1 MLISNEWLKEYVTI
15 DDSVSNLAERITRT
29 GIEVDDLID
38 YTKDI
43 KNLVV
48 GFVKSKDKHPDA
60 DKLNVCQVDIG
71 EDEPVQIV
79 CGAPNVD
86 AGQYV
91 IVAKVGGRLPGGI
104 KIKRAKLRGE
114 RSEGM
119 ICSLQEIG
127 ISSNYIPKSFES
139 GIYVFSESQVPGTD
153 ALQALYLDDQV
164 MEFDLTPNRA
174 DALSMIGTAYE
185 VAALYNTKMT
195 KPDTTSNELE
205 LSANDELTVTI
216 ENEDKVPYYSARVV
230 HDVTIEPSPIW
241 MQARL
246 IKAGIRPINNVVD
259 ISNYVLLE
267 YGQPLHMFDQDAIG
281 SQQIVVRQA
290 NEGEKM
296 TTLDDTEREL
306 LTSDI
311 VITNGQT
318 PIALAGV
325 MGGDFSEVKE
335 QTSNIVIEGAI
346 FDPVSIRHTS
356 RRLNLR
362 SESSSRF
369 EKGIATEFVDEAVDR
384 ACYLLQTY
392 ANGKV
397 LKDRVSSGELGAFI
411 TPIDITADKINR
423 TIGFDLS
430 QNDIVTIFNQL
441 GFDTE
446 INDDVITVLVPSRR
460 KDITIKEDLIEEVA
474 RIYGY
479 DDIPSTLPVFDK
491 VTSGQ
496 LTDRQYKTRM
506 VKEVLEGAGLDQA
519 ITYSLV
525 SKEDATAFSMQ
536 QRQTIDLLMPMSEAH
551 ASLRQSLLPH
561 LIEAAS
567 YNVARK
573 NKDVKLFEIGN
584 VFFANGEGELPDQ
597 VEYLSGI
604 LTGDYV
610 VNQWQ
615 GKKETV
621 DFYLAKGVVDRV
633 SEKLN
638 LEFSYRRADIDG
650 LHPGRTAEI
659 LLENKVVGFIG
670 ELHPT
675 LAADN
680 DLKRTYV
687 FELNFDALMS
697 VSVGYI
703 NYQPIPRFPG
713 MSRDIALEV
722 DQNIPAADLL
732 STIHAHGGNILKDT
746 LVFDVYQ
753 GEHLEKGKK
762 SIAIRLNYLDTEE
775 TLTDERVSKVQAEI
789 EAALIEQGEVVEIGR
804 AHV

>member
-48 GFVKSKDKHPDA
+48 GFVKSKEKHPDA

-195 KPDTTSNELE
+195 KPETTSNELE

-230 HDVTIEPSPIW
+230 RDVTIEPSPIW

-335 QTSNIVIEGAI
+335 HTSNIVIEGAI
-346 FDPVSIRHTS
+346 FDSVSIRHTS

-446 INDDVITVLVPSRR
+446 INDDVITVQVPSRR

-479 DDIPSTLPVFDK
+479 DDIPSTLPVFEK

-525 SKEDATAFSMQ
+525 SKEDATAFAMQ

-633 SEKLN
+633 AEKLN

-687 FELNFDALMS
+687 FELNFDALMA

-722 DQNIPAADLL
+722 NQNIPAADLL

-789 EAALIEQGEVVEIGR
+789 EAALIKQGAVIR
-804 AHV
+804 

>member
-48 GFVKSKDKHPDA
+48 GFVKSKEKHPDA

-139 GIYVFSESQVPGTD
+139 GIFVFSESQVPGTD

-195 KPDTTSNELE
+195 KPETTSNELE

-241 MQARL
+241 MQVRL

-335 QTSNIVIEGAI
+335 HTSNIVIEGAI

-446 INDDVITVLVPSRR
+446 INDDVITVQVPSRR

-479 DDIPSTLPVFDK
+479 DDIPSTLPVFEK

-525 SKEDATAFSMQ
+525 SKEDATAFAMQ

-659 LLENKVVGFIG
+659 LLENKVIGFIG

-687 FELNFDALMS
+687 FELNFDALMA

-775 TLTDERVSKVQAEI
+775 TLADERVSKVQAEI
-789 EAALIEQGEVVEIGR
+789 EAALIEQGAVIR
-804 AHV
+804 

>member
-15 DDSVSNLAERITRT
+15 DDSVSDLAERITRT

-48 GFVKSKDKHPDA
+48 GFVKSKEKHPDA

-195 KPDTTSNELE
+195 KPETTSNELE

-281 SQQIVVRQA
+281 SQQIVVRQV

-687 FELNFDALMS
+687 FELNFDALMA

-789 EAALIEQGEVVEIGR
+789 EAALIEQGAVIR
-804 AHV
+804 

>member
-48 GFVKSKDKHPDA
+48 GFVKSKEKHPDA
-60 DKLNVCQVDIG
+60 DKLNVCQVDIE

-139 GIYVFSESQVPGTD
+139 GIFVFSESQVPGTD

-195 KPDTTSNELE
+195 KPETTSNELE

-241 MQARL
+241 MQVRL

-335 QTSNIVIEGAI
+335 HTSNIVIEGAI

-446 INDDVITVLVPSRR
+446 INDDVITVQVPSRR

-479 DDIPSTLPVFDK
+479 DDIPSTLPVFEK

-525 SKEDATAFSMQ
+525 SKEDATAFAMQ

-659 LLENKVVGFIG
+659 LLENKVIGFIG

-687 FELNFDALMS
+687 FELNFDALMA

-789 EAALIEQGEVVEIGR
+789 EAALIEQGAVIR
-804 AHV
+804 

>member
-48 GFVKSKDKHPDA
+48 GFVKSKEKHSDA

-127 ISSNYIPKSFES
+127 ISSNYVPKTFES
-139 GIYVFSESQVPGTD
+139 GIYVFSEAQVPGTD

-195 KPDTTSNELE
+195 KPETTSNELE

-216 ENEDKVPYYSARVV
+216 KNEDKVPYYSARVV

-687 FELNFDALMS
+687 FELNFDALMA

-789 EAALIEQGEVVEIGR
+789 EAALIEQGAVIR
-804 AHV
+804 

>member
-48 GFVKSKDKHPDA
+48 GFVKSKEKHPDA

-139 GIYVFSESQVPGTD
+139 GIFVFSESQVPGTD

-195 KPDTTSNELE
+195 KPETTSNELE

-241 MQARL
+241 MQVRL

-335 QTSNIVIEGAI
+335 HTSNIVIEGAI

-446 INDDVITVLVPSRR
+446 INDDVITVQVPSRR

-479 DDIPSTLPVFDK
+479 DDIPSTLPVFEK

-506 VKEVLEGAGLDQA
+506 VKEVLEGAGLYQA

-525 SKEDATAFSMQ
+525 SKEDATAFAMQ

-659 LLENKVVGFIG
+659 LLENKVIGFIG

-687 FELNFDALMS
+687 FELNFDALMA

-789 EAALIEQGEVVEIGR
+789 EAALIEQGAVIR
-804 AHV
+804 

>member
-127 ISSNYIPKSFES
+127 ISSNYRPKSFES

-789 EAALIEQGEVVEIGR
+789 EAALIEQGAVIR
-804 AHV
+804 

>member
-48 GFVKSKDKHPDA
+48 GFVKSKEKHPDA

-91 IVAKVGGRLPGGI
+91 IVAKVGDRLPGGI

-139 GIYVFSESQVPGTD
+139 GIFVFSESQVPGTD

-195 KPDTTSNELE
+195 KPETTSNELE

-241 MQARL
+241 MQVRL

-335 QTSNIVIEGAI
+335 HTSNIVIEGAI

-446 INDDVITVLVPSRR
+446 INDDVITVQVPSRR

-479 DDIPSTLPVFDK
+479 DDIPSTLPVFEK

-525 SKEDATAFSMQ
+525 SKEDATAFAMQ

-659 LLENKVVGFIG
+659 LLENKVIGFIG

-687 FELNFDALMS
+687 FELNFDALMA

-789 EAALIEQGEVVEIGR
+789 EAALIEQGAVIR
-804 AHV
+804 

>member
-48 GFVKSKDKHPDA
+48 GFVKSKEKHPDA

-139 GIYVFSESQVPGTD
+139 GIFVFSESQVPGTD

-195 KPDTTSNELE
+195 KPETTSNELE

-241 MQARL
+241 MQVRL

-335 QTSNIVIEGAI
+335 HTSNIVIEGAI

-446 INDDVITVLVPSRR
+446 INDDVITVQVPSRR

-479 DDIPSTLPVFDK
+479 DDIPSTLPVFEK

-525 SKEDATAFSMQ
+525 SKEDATAFAMQ

-615 GKKETV
+615 GKKEMV

-659 LLENKVVGFIG
+659 LLENKVIGFIG

-687 FELNFDALMS
+687 FELNFDALMA

-789 EAALIEQGEVVEIGR
+789 EAALIEQGAVIR
-804 AHV
+804 

>member
-48 GFVKSKDKHPDA
+48 GFVKSKEKHPDA

-139 GIYVFSESQVPGTD
+139 GIYVFSEAQVPGTD

-195 KPDTTSNELE
+195 KLETTSNELE

-290 NEGEKM
+290 NEDEKM

-446 INDDVITVLVPSRR
+446 INDDVITVQVPSRR

-479 DDIPSTLPVFDK
+479 DDIPSTLPVFEK

-789 EAALIEQGEVVEIGR
+789 EAALIEQGAVIR
-804 AHV
+804 

>member
-48 GFVKSKDKHPDA
+48 GFVKSKEKHPDA

-127 ISSNYIPKSFES
+127 ISSNYVPKSFES

-325 MGGDFSEVKE
+325 MGSDFSEVKE
-335 QTSNIVIEGAI
+335 HTSNIVIEGAI

-446 INDDVITVLVPSRR
+446 INDDVITVQVPSRR

-479 DDIPSTLPVFDK
+479 DDIPSTLPVFEK

-525 SKEDATAFSMQ
+525 SKEDATAFAMQ

-687 FELNFDALMS
+687 FELNFDALMA

-789 EAALIEQGEVVEIGR
+789 EAALIEQGAVIR
-804 AHV
+804 

>member
-48 GFVKSKDKHPDA
+48 GFVKSKEKHPDA

-127 ISSNYIPKSFES
+127 ISSNYVPKSFES

-335 QTSNIVIEGAI
+335 HTSNIVIEGAI

-446 INDDVITVLVPSRR
+446 INDDVITVQVPSRR

-479 DDIPSTLPVFDK
+479 DDIPSTLPVFEK

-525 SKEDATAFSMQ
+525 SKEDATAFAMQ

-687 FELNFDALMS
+687 FELNFDALMA

-732 STIHAHGGNILKDT
+732 STIHAHGGKLKDT

-789 EAALIEQGEVVEIGR
+789 EAALIEQGAVIR
-804 AHV
+804 

>member
-48 GFVKSKDKHPDA
+48 GFVKSKEKHPDA

-139 GIYVFSESQVPGTD
+139 GIYVFSEAQVPGTD

-216 ENEDKVPYYSARVV
+216 ENEDKVPYYNARVV

-687 FELNFDALMS
+687 FELNFDALMA

-789 EAALIEQGEVVEIGR
+789 EAALIEQGAVIR
-804 AHV
+804 

>member
-48 GFVKSKDKHPDA
+48 GFVKSKEKHPDA

-185 VAALYNTKMT
+185 FAALYNTKMT
-195 KPDTTSNELE
+195 KPETTSNELE

-335 QTSNIVIEGAI
+335 HTSNIVIEGAI
-346 FDPVSIRHTS
+346 FDSVSIRHTS

-446 INDDVITVLVPSRR
+446 INDDVITVQVPSRR

-479 DDIPSTLPVFDK
+479 DDIPSTLPVFEK

-525 SKEDATAFSMQ
+525 SKEDATAFAMQ

-633 SEKLN
+633 AEKLN

-687 FELNFDALMS
+687 FELNFDALMA

-722 DQNIPAADLL
+722 NQNIPAADLL

-789 EAALIEQGEVVEIGR
+789 EAALIKQGAVIR
-804 AHV
+804 

>member
-48 GFVKSKDKHPDA
+48 GFVKSKEKHPDA

-195 KPDTTSNELE
+195 KPETTSNELE

-216 ENEDKVPYYSARVV
+216 ENEDKAPYYSARVV

-335 QTSNIVIEGAI
+335 HTSNIVIEGAI

-397 LKDRVSSGELGAFI
+397 LKDRVSSGELSAFI

-446 INDDVITVLVPSRR
+446 INDDVITVQVPSRR

-479 DDIPSTLPVFDK
+479 DDIPSTLPVFEK

-525 SKEDATAFSMQ
+525 SKEDATAFAMQ

-687 FELNFDALMS
+687 FELNFDALMA

-722 DQNIPAADLL
+722 NQNIPAADLL

-775 TLTDERVSKVQAEI
+775 TLTDERVSKVQAGI
-789 EAALIEQGEVVEIGR
+789 EAALIEQGAVIR
-804 AHV
+804 

>member
-48 GFVKSKDKHPDA
+48 GFVKSKEKHPDA

-139 GIYVFSESQVPGTD
+139 GIYVFSEAQVPGTD

-195 KPDTTSNELE
+195 KPETTSNELD

-670 ELHPT
+670 ELHPI

-687 FELNFDALMS
+687 FELNFDALMA

-753 GEHLEKGKK
+753 GEHLAKGKK

-789 EAALIEQGEVVEIGR
+789 EAALIEQGAVIR
-804 AHV
+804 

>member
-48 GFVKSKDKHPDA
+48 GFVKSKEKHPDA

-139 GIYVFSESQVPGTD
+139 GIYVFSEAQVPGTD

-397 LKDRVSSGELGAFI
+397 LKDRVSSGEIGAFI

-687 FELNFDALMS
+687 FELNFDALMA

-789 EAALIEQGEVVEIGR
+789 EAALIEQGAVIR
-804 AHV
+804 

>member
-48 GFVKSKDKHPDA
+48 GFVKSKEKHPDA

-174 DALSMIGTAYE
+174 DALSMIGTTYE

-195 KPDTTSNELE
+195 KPETTSNELE

-230 HDVTIEPSPIW
+230 HNVTIEPSPIW

-335 QTSNIVIEGAI
+335 HTSNIVIEGAI
-346 FDPVSIRHTS
+346 FDSVSIRHTS

-446 INDDVITVLVPSRR
+446 INDDVITVQVPSRR

-479 DDIPSTLPVFDK
+479 DDIPSTLPVFEK

-525 SKEDATAFSMQ
+525 SKEDATAFAMQ

-687 FELNFDALMS
+687 FELNFDALMA

-703 NYQPIPRFPG
+703 NYQPIPIFPG

-789 EAALIEQGEVVEIGR
+789 EAALIEQGAVIR
-804 AHV
+804 

>member
-1 MLISNEWLKEYVTI
+1 MLISNEWLKEYVTN

-48 GFVKSKDKHPDA
+48 GFVKSKEKHPDA

-195 KPDTTSNELE
+195 KPETTSNELE

-335 QTSNIVIEGAI
+335 HTSNIVIEGAI
-346 FDPVSIRHTS
+346 FDSVSIRHTS

-446 INDDVITVLVPSRR
+446 INDDVITVQVPSRR

-479 DDIPSTLPVFDK
+479 DDIPSTLPVFEK

-525 SKEDATAFSMQ
+525 SKEDATAFAMQ

-687 FELNFDALMS
+687 FELNFDALMA

-732 STIHAHGGNILKDT
+732 STIHAHGGNILKDI

-789 EAALIEQGEVVEIGR
+789 EAALIEQGAVIR
-804 AHV
+804 

>member
-15 DDSVSNLAERITRT
+15 DDSVSDLAERITRT

-48 GFVKSKDKHPDA
+48 GFVKSKEKHPDA

-195 KPDTTSNELE
+195 KPETTSNELE

-650 LHPGRTAEI
+650 LHPGRTVEI

-687 FELNFDALMS
+687 FELNFDALMA

-789 EAALIEQGEVVEIGR
+789 EAALIEQGAVIR
-804 AHV
+804 

>member
-48 GFVKSKDKHPDA
+48 GFVKSKEKHPDA

-139 GIYVFSESQVPGTD
+139 GIYVFSEAQVPGTD

-195 KPDTTSNELE
+195 KPETTSNELD

-615 GKKETV
+615 DKKETV

-670 ELHPT
+670 ELHPI

-687 FELNFDALMS
+687 FELNFDALMA

-703 NYQPIPRFPG
+703 NYQLIPRFPG

-789 EAALIEQGEVVEIGR
+789 EAALIEQGAVIR
-804 AHV
+804 

>member
-29 GIEVDDLID
+29 GIEVDDLIN

-48 GFVKSKDKHPDA
+48 GFVKSKEKHPDA

-79 CGAPNVD
+79 CGAPYVD

-127 ISSNYIPKSFES
+127 ISSNYVPKTFES
-139 GIYVFSESQVPGTD
+139 GIYVFSEAQVPGTD

-195 KPDTTSNELE
+195 KPETTSNELE

-687 FELNFDALMS
+687 FELNFDALMA

-789 EAALIEQGEVVEIGR
+789 EAALIEQGAVIR
-804 AHV
+804 

>member
-48 GFVKSKDKHPDA
+48 GFVKSKEKHPDA

-195 KPDTTSNELE
+195 KPETTSNELE

-446 INDDVITVLVPSRR
+446 INDDVITVQVPSRR

-479 DDIPSTLPVFDK
+479 DDIPSTLPVFEK

-525 SKEDATAFSMQ
+525 SKEDATAFAMQ

-551 ASLRQSLLPH
+551 ASLRQSLLPY

-687 FELNFDALMS
+687 FELNFDALMA

-789 EAALIEQGEVVEIGR
+789 EAALIEQGAVIR
-804 AHV
+804 

>member
-48 GFVKSKDKHPDA
+48 GFVKSKEKHPDA

-139 GIYVFSESQVPGTD
+139 GIYVFSEAQVPGTD

-195 KPDTTSNELE
+195 KPETTSNELD

-362 SESSSRF
+362 SESSSRV

-615 GKKETV
+615 DKKETV

-670 ELHPT
+670 ELHPI

-687 FELNFDALMS
+687 FELNFDALMA

-789 EAALIEQGEVVEIGR
+789 EAALIEQGAVIR
-804 AHV
+804 

>member
-15 DDSVSNLAERITRT
+15 NDSVSDLAERITRT

-48 GFVKSKDKHPDA
+48 GFVKSKEKHPDA

-195 KPDTTSNELE
+195 KPETTSNELE

-687 FELNFDALMS
+687 FELNFDALMA

-789 EAALIEQGEVVEIGR
+789 EAALIEQGAVIR
-804 AHV
+804 

>member
-48 GFVKSKDKHPDA
+48 GFVKSKEKHPDA

-195 KPDTTSNELE
+195 KPETTSNELE

-335 QTSNIVIEGAI
+335 HTSNIVIEGAI
-346 FDPVSIRHTS
+346 FDSVSIRHTS

-446 INDDVITVLVPSRR
+446 INDDVITVQVPSRR

-479 DDIPSTLPVFDK
+479 DDIPSTLPVFEK

-525 SKEDATAFSMQ
+525 SKEDATAFAMQ

-633 SEKLN
+633 AEKLN

-687 FELNFDALMS
+687 FELNFDALMA

-722 DQNIPAADLL
+722 NQNIPAADLL
-732 STIHAHGGNILKDT
+732 STIHAHGGSILKDT

-789 EAALIEQGEVVEIGR
+789 EAALIKQGAVIR
-804 AHV
+804 

>member
-48 GFVKSKDKHPDA
+48 GFVKSKEKHPDA

-104 KIKRAKLRGE
+104 KIKRAKLCGE

-195 KPDTTSNELE
+195 KPETTSNELE

-335 QTSNIVIEGAI
+335 HTSNIVIEGAI

-397 LKDRVSSGELGAFI
+397 LKDRVSSGELSAFI

-446 INDDVITVLVPSRR
+446 INDDVITVQVPSRR

-479 DDIPSTLPVFDK
+479 DDIPSTLPVFEK

-525 SKEDATAFSMQ
+525 SKEDATAFAMQ

-687 FELNFDALMS
+687 FELNFDALMA

-722 DQNIPAADLL
+722 NQNIPAADLL

-789 EAALIEQGEVVEIGR
+789 EAALIEQGAVIR
-804 AHV
+804 

>member
-48 GFVKSKDKHPDA
+48 GFVKSKEKHPDA

-195 KPDTTSNELE
+195 KPETTSNELE

-216 ENEDKVPYYSARVV
+216 ENEDKAPYYSARVV

-335 QTSNIVIEGAI
+335 HTSNIVIEGAI

-397 LKDRVSSGELGAFI
+397 LKDRVSSGELSAFI

-446 INDDVITVLVPSRR
+446 INDDVITVQVPSRR

-479 DDIPSTLPVFDK
+479 DDIPSTLPVFEK

-525 SKEDATAFSMQ
+525 SKEDATTFAMQ

-687 FELNFDALMS
+687 FELNFDALMA

-722 DQNIPAADLL
+722 NQNIPAADLL

-789 EAALIEQGEVVEIGR
+789 EAALIEQGAVIR
-804 AHV
+804 

>member
-48 GFVKSKDKHPDA
+48 GFVKSKEKHPDA

-139 GIYVFSESQVPGTD
+139 GIYVFSEAQVPGTD

-195 KPDTTSNELE
+195 KPETTSNELD

-670 ELHPT
+670 ELHPI

-687 FELNFDALMS
+687 FELNFDALMA
-697 VSVGYI
+697 VSVGDI

-789 EAALIEQGEVVEIGR
+789 EAALIEQGAVIR
-804 AHV
+804 

>member
-48 GFVKSKDKHPDA
+48 GFVKSKEKHPDA

-139 GIYVFSESQVPGTD
+139 GIYVFSEAQVPGTD

-195 KPDTTSNELE
+195 KPETTSNELD

-615 GKKETV
+615 DKKETV
-621 DFYLAKGVVDRV
+621 DFYLAKGVLDRV

-670 ELHPT
+670 ELHPI

-687 FELNFDALMS
+687 FELNFDALMA

-789 EAALIEQGEVVEIGR
+789 EAALIEQGAVIR
-804 AHV
+804 

>member
-15 DDSVSNLAERITRT
+15 DDSVSDLAERITRT

-48 GFVKSKDKHPDA
+48 GFVKSKEKHPDA

-195 KPDTTSNELE
+195 KPETTSNELE

-290 NEGEKM
+290 NEGGKM

-687 FELNFDALMS
+687 FELNFDALMA

-789 EAALIEQGEVVEIGR
+789 EAALIEQGAVIR
-804 AHV
+804 

>member
-15 DDSVSNLAERITRT
+15 DDSVSDLAERITRT

-48 GFVKSKDKHPDA
+48 GFVKSKEKHPDA

-195 KPDTTSNELE
+195 KPETTSNELE

-687 FELNFDALMS
+687 FELNFDALMA

-746 LVFDVYQ
+746 LVFDAYQ

-789 EAALIEQGEVVEIGR
+789 EAALIEQGAVIR
-804 AHV
+804 

>member
-584 VFFANGEGELPDQ
+584 VFFVNGEGELPDQ

-789 EAALIEQGEVVEIGR
+789 EAALIEQGAVIR
-804 AHV
+804 

>member
-48 GFVKSKDKHPDA
+48 GFVKSKEKHPDA

-195 KPDTTSNELE
+195 KPETTSNELE

-318 PIALAGV
+318 PIVLAGV

-335 QTSNIVIEGAI
+335 HTSNIVIEGAI
-346 FDPVSIRHTS
+346 FDSVSIRHTS

-446 INDDVITVLVPSRR
+446 INDDVITVQVPSRR

-479 DDIPSTLPVFDK
+479 DDIPSTLPVFEK

-525 SKEDATAFSMQ
+525 SKEDATAFAMQ

-633 SEKLN
+633 AEKLN

-687 FELNFDALMS
+687 FELNFDALMA

-722 DQNIPAADLL
+722 NQNIPAADLL

-789 EAALIEQGEVVEIGR
+789 EAALIKQGAVIR
-804 AHV
+804 

>member
-48 GFVKSKDKHPDA
+48 GFVKSKEKHPDA

-139 GIYVFSESQVPGTD
+139 GIYVFSEAQVPGTD

-205 LSANDELTVTI
+205 LSANNELTVTI

-296 TTLDDTEREL
+296 TTLDGTEREL

-446 INDDVITVLVPSRR
+446 INDDVITVQVPSRR

-479 DDIPSTLPVFDK
+479 DDIPSTLPVFEK

-536 QRQTIDLLMPMSEAH
+536 QRQIIDLLMPMSEAH

-621 DFYLAKGVVDRV
+621 DFYLAKGIVDRV

-687 FELNFDALMS
+687 FELNFDALMA

-789 EAALIEQGEVVEIGR
+789 EAALIEHGAVIR
-804 AHV
+804 

>member
-48 GFVKSKDKHPDA
+48 GFVKSKEKHPDA

-139 GIYVFSESQVPGTD
+139 GIYVFSEAQVPGTD

-205 LSANDELTVTI
+205 LSANNELTVTI

-296 TTLDDTEREL
+296 TTLDGTEREL

-446 INDDVITVLVPSRR
+446 INDDVITVQVPSRR

-479 DDIPSTLPVFDK
+479 DDIPSTLPVFEK

-525 SKEDATAFSMQ
+525 SKENATAFSMQ

-621 DFYLAKGVVDRV
+621 DFYLAKGIVDRV

-687 FELNFDALMS
+687 FELNFDALMA

-789 EAALIEQGEVVEIGR
+789 EAALIEHGAVIR
-804 AHV
+804 

>member
-15 DDSVSNLAERITRT
+15 DDSVSDLAERITRT

-48 GFVKSKDKHPDA
+48 GFVKSKEKHPDA

-79 CGAPNVD
+79 CGAPNID

-195 KPDTTSNELE
+195 KPETTSNELE

-687 FELNFDALMS
+687 FELNFDALMA

-789 EAALIEQGEVVEIGR
+789 EAALIEQGAVIR
-804 AHV
+804 